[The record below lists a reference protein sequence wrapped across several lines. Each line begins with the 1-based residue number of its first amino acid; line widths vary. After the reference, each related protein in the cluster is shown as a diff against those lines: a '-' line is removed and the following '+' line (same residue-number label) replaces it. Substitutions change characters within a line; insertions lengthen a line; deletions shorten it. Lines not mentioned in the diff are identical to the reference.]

1 MPDPGAFTAWGILG
15 ILAFAIAVLCGIL
28 WKIITKQA
36 EMYASKDAVFVASLD
51 RVTDKMAESQK
62 EMSTTLSNAMQDIK
76 DTMVRL
82 IRRLDEHMLLSKVAD
97 RVQQASK
104 GKGADLDDTVIER
117 VVRSILSE
125 QNKRDG

>member
-15 ILAFAIAVLCGIL
+15 ILAFAIVVLCGIL
-28 WKIITKQA
+28 YKIITKQA

-51 RVTDKMAESQK
+51 RVTDKLSQSQK
-62 EMSTTLSNAMQDIK
+62 EMSGTLSEAMQDIK

-97 RVQQASK
+97 RIQQVSK
-104 GKGADLDDTVIER
+104 NKGADLDDTVIER

-125 QNKRDG
+125 QQKRDG

>member
-15 ILAFAIAVLCGIL
+15 ILAFAIVVLCGIL
-28 WKIITKQA
+28 YKIITKQS

-51 RVTDKMAESQK
+51 RVTDKLSQSQK
-62 EMSTTLSNAMQDIK
+62 EMSGTLSEAMHDIK
-76 DTMVRL
+76 ETMVRL

-97 RVQQASK
+97 RVQQVSK
-104 GKGADLDDTVIER
+104 NKGADLDDTVIER

-125 QNKRDG
+125 QQKRDG